1 MTSFVIT
8 TDAQRRYP
16 ATNITLTLP
25 SSIRGKGLGWGDAL
39 SLIKISEIEL

>member
-16 ATNITLTLP
+16 ATNITPTLP
-25 SSIRGKGLGWGDAL
+25 SSLRGEGFGWGNAF
-39 SLIKISEIEL
+39 SLIRISEIEL